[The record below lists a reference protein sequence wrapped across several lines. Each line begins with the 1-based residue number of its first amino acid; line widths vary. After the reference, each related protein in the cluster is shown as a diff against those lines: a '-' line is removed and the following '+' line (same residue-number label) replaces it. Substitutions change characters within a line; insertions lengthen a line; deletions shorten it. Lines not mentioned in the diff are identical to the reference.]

1 MRADDT
7 AIPSSRLQPANSR
20 VSQRSPLSYSCAY
33 FFFFSLFFFFVFFFF
48 FLSAVASSPL
58 VFRDARVAPLHL
70 GTRSV
75 KMRLLT
81 ECLGDRRSTLS
92 LHLPPVC
99 APSLFAKRLKRTSEY
114 KAGHSIQSNGRK
126 RGENPR
132 GEDSRG
138 KGREIKES
146 SFCNAEQ
153 RDNAQSQ
160 ECFKI
165 YTLLACASPLFLSRL
180 PSGLF
185 TSAFLPAAFFPSY
198 ESRTFFS
205 SAHRLASQLGPSLV
219 TPTTMP
225 RMRFTVAV
233 SSSSQ
238 TFHAPCCASSSRHR
252 LYASHRL
259 LSPPAASAPL
269 SPPRSPFLLA
279 CPPSF
284 ACSSLPCSPSRSC
297 SSLAPSCFAAS
308 RCLPAPLSPSL
319 RFPATVSRRHWEE
332 EASFTMPA
340 SGVSSTPAEVSS
352 RFSRPPCPL
361 LFPPSPPRKEGG
373 LACTQQCVSN
383 LTTAVKHEET
393 ENLRDLRLLEQ
404 WFLPTSPSSSLHSSS
419 PPSPFPPSSSPPSSS
434 SSSSSPSSSPH
445 SSSPPSSSSSSSS
458 SSSPSA
464 RLFVLVL
471 NRPLPAYAQ
480 QLLTSC
486 ASYVVSDGGGNAL
499 LELFQK
505 EEEAARRVRQAEGLR
520 EAADSDQTVTVE
532 DAREDA
538 SSAEKETETAR
549 HTEDSQT
556 TAAGRGSPSSQ
567 AEGPRGC
574 HEAARPFGAFG
585 EEDQKDSEAQDGRSG
600 SRVDW
605 RDKEGS
611 PANRKGATKLP
622 EALCGDLDSLS
633 DEAKEYFETR
643 GVPVLWWE
651 DQDLPDVEKAW
662 RLLLAPKRFSSNDV
676 VIILGAIGGRLDHTL
691 CAIHVLYKLTAE
703 HEAAEAS
710 AKAAEKREGSDEES
724 REGKRGNEAL
734 ASSKSAANGSGVVS
748 PPCCPPPRV
757 SPLPQASDLAVH
769 CASLSGLYIYLLG
782 EDSLCFL
789 VSKGRTRVIPSDLL
803 ITRQCALIPCG
814 EAVSG
819 VTTEGL
825 RWNLTPDMRLNF
837 GEFISTSN
845 QISEEVLA
853 SAKNRTDASCG
864 VSIDAATPLL
874 WYSQMRLQP
883 SGVFEPPLEKPHESC
898 FTNAEDPTCTQ
909 KTKST

>member
-1 MRADDT
+1 MRADDA
-7 AIPSSRLQPANSR
+7 AIPSSRPQPSNSL
-20 VSQRSPLSYSCAY
+20 VTQRSLLSSSC
-33 FFFFSLFFFFVFFFF
+33 FFFFFLLFVFF
-48 FLSAVASSPL
+48 FLSAVVPSPL
-58 VFRDARVAPLHL
+58 AFRDARAAPLHL

-75 KMRLLT
+75 KMRLLAQ
-81 ECLGDRRSTLS
+81 CLGDRRSSLS
-92 LHLPPVC
+92 LHPPPVF
-99 APSLFAKRLKRTSEY
+99 AASVSAKRLNRTSED
-114 KAGHSIQSNGRK
+114 KAGHSIKSKERK
-126 RGENPR
+126 RGENSRGESQWGEHPR
-132 GEDSRG
+132 GEG
-138 KGREIKES
+138 QEIKES
-146 SFCNAEQ
+146 SLCNTEQ
-153 RDNAQSQ
+153 RGNAHSQ
-160 ECFKI
+160 ESFKI
-165 YTLLACASPLFLSRL
+165 YALLACASPLFLSRL
-180 PSGLF
+180 SYGLF
-185 TSAFLPAAFFPSY
+185 PSAFLPAAFFSPY

-205 SAHRLASQLGPSLV
+205 SAHRLASQLTPSLV

-225 RMRFTVAV
+225 RIRFTAAG
-233 SSSSQ
+233 SSFSQ
-238 TFHAPCCASSSRHR
+238 TFRTPSCSSYRHR
-252 LYASHRL
+252 LYSSHRL
-259 LSPPAASAPL
+259 FFPRPSSVPL
-269 SPPRSPFLLA
+269 SSPRSPFPLI

-284 ACSSLPCSPSRSC
+284 SCYTLPWSSLPCSSRSC
-297 SSLAPSCFAAS
+297 SSLAPSWFAAS
-308 RCLPAPLSPSL
+308 RCQPAPLSPSL
-319 RFPATVSRRHWEE
+319 RFPDTVSRRRWE

-340 SGVSSTPAEVSS
+340 SGVRSTPAEVSP
-352 RFSRPPCPL
+352 RFSRAPCPL
-361 LFPPSPPRKEGG
+361 LFCPSPPRKEGG
-373 LACTQQCVSN
+373 LACTPQRARN

-404 WFLPTSPSSSLHSSS
+404 WFLPASPSSSLHSSC
-419 PPSPFPPSSSPPSSS
+419 PPSSSPPSL
-434 SSSSSPSSSPH
+434 SSSSSPP
-445 SSSPPSSSSSSSS
+445 SPPSS

-480 QLLTSC
+480 RLLASC
-486 ASYVVSDGGGNAL
+486 TSYVVSDGGGNAL

-505 EEEAARRVRQAEGLR
+505 EEEAARRARQADGLQ
-520 EAADSDQTVTVE
+520 EAADS
-532 DAREDA
+532 
-538 SSAEKETETAR
+538 
-549 HTEDSQT
+549 
-556 TAAGRGSPSSQ
+556 GY
-567 AEGPRGC
+567 
-574 HEAARPFGAFG
+574 HEAARSCEVFG
-585 EEDQKDSEAQDGRSG
+585 EEGPKSSEAQDGRPG
-600 SRVDW
+600 SCMDW
-605 RDKEGS
+605 RDKEGR
-611 PANRKGATKLP
+611 PANRRGATKLP

-703 HEAAEAS
+703 HEAAEAR
-710 AKAAEKREGSDEES
+710 AKAVEKREGNGEES
-724 REGKRGNEAL
+724 REGQRGNATP
-734 ASSKSAANGSGVVS
+734 ASSKSAADGSGVS
-748 PPCCPPPRV
+748 PPCRPPARV
-757 SPLPQASDLAVH
+757 GPLPQ
-769 CASLSGLYIYLLG
+769 IYLLG

-864 VSIDAATPLL
+864 VSIDAGTPLL

-883 SGVFEPPLEKPHESC
+883 SGAFEPPLEKSHES
-898 FTNAEDPTCTQ
+898 
-909 KTKST
+909 